1 MDKIELLT
9 LRGNQLSALQS
20 ARDQIAAIRTERLTQ
35 KEGCSNAV
43 EVVNLELKR
52 FHNERAILKVQCK
65 TIADSM
71 QTLADTWLGREIPE
85 FIRKQI
91 GEKQA
96 AIDGIGHSL
105 AHLDKTS
112 GQLTEMR
119 DRRRAQL
126 QLAEES
132 LTKAESELKQVDD
145 RIAEIRGF

>member
-1 MDKIELLT
+1 MDQSEILNLQD
-9 LRGNQLSALQS
+9 RQLSALQS
-20 ARDQIAAIRTERLTQ
+20 ARDQIATIRTERLTQ
-35 KEGCSNAV
+35 KVGCSNAV

-52 FHNERAILKVQCK
+52 FQNERAILEVQRK

-71 QTLADTWLGREIPE
+71 HTLADTWLGHEIPG

-105 AHLDKTS
+105 ARLDKTC

-119 DRRRAQL
+119 DRRQAQL
-126 QLAEES
+126 QLAEEN
-132 LTKAESELKQVDD
+132 LATVESELKQVDD